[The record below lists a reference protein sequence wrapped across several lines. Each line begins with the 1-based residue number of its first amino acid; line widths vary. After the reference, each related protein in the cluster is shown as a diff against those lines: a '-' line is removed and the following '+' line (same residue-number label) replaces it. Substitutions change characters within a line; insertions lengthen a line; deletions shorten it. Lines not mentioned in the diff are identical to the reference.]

1 MKAVPKKKHKKK
13 HSSLSQAARLLTDK
27 EFLAKANQLVE
38 PVCDAEGMELVH
50 AEYQM
55 EPGGKVLR
63 LYIDKPDGISL
74 DDCVAISRQVS
85 DLLDIYIEGDQQY
98 RLEVS
103 SPGSNRP
110 LGKPEDFNRFKD
122 HSARIQIAEA
132 INGQKKFKGILNG
145 IQDGIV
151 TLLVMGKPIAL
162 PYEKITKA
170 RLINNSGEN

>member
-1 MKAVPKKKHKKK
+1 MRPVAKKKYKKK
-13 HSSLSQAARLLTDK
+13 QPSAPQAVALLTDK
-27 EFLAKANQLVE
+27 EFIAKAKQLVE
-38 PVCDAEGMELVH
+38 PVCDAEGVELVH

-85 DLLDIYIEGDQQY
+85 DLLDIYIEDDQQY

-110 LGKPEDFNRFKD
+110 LGKPDDFNRFKD
-122 HSARIQIAEA
+122 HPARIQIAEA
-132 INGQKKFKGILNG
+132 IDGQKKFKGTLQG

-151 TLLVMGKPIAL
+151 TLLVMGKPVAL

>member
-1 MKAVPKKKHKKK
+1 MPKKKFKKK
-13 HSSLSQAARLLTDK
+13 RSSVPQAATLLTDK
-27 EFLAKANQLVE
+27 EFLARASQLVE
-38 PVCDAEGMELVH
+38 PVCDAEGAELVH
-50 AEYQM
+50 AEYQV

-63 LYIDKPDGISL
+63 LYIDKPDGIGL
-74 DDCVAISRQVS
+74 DDCAAISRQVS

-110 LGKPEDFNRFKD
+110 LGKPDDFTRFKD
-122 HSARIQIAEA
+122 HAARIQIAEA

-145 IQDGIV
+145 IQNGIV
-151 TLLVMGKPIAL
+151 TLLVMGKPVAL

>member
-1 MKAVPKKKHKKK
+1 LKAVAKKKYKKRQ
-13 HSSLSQAARLLTDK
+13 SSAPRATALITDK
-27 EFLAKANQLVE
+27 EFVAKARQLVE
-38 PVCDAEGMELVH
+38 PVCDAEGVELVH
-50 AEYQM
+50 VEYQM

-110 LGKPEDFNRFKD
+110 LGKPDDFNRFKD
-122 HSARIQIAEA
+122 HAARIQMAEA
-132 INGQKKFKGILNG
+132 INGQKKFKGILKG

-151 TLLVMGKPIAL
+151 TLLVTGKPVAL
-162 PYEKITKA
+162 PLEKITKA

>member
-1 MKAVPKKKHKKK
+1 MRPVAKKKHRKKQ
-13 HSSLSQAARLLTDK
+13 SSAPGAVALLTDK
-27 EFLAKANQLVE
+27 EFIAKARQLVE

-50 AEYQM
+50 AEYQT

-63 LYIDKPDGISL
+63 LYIDKPDGVSL

-110 LGKPEDFNRFKD
+110 LGKPDDFNRFKD

-132 INGQKKFKGILNG
+132 INGQKK
-145 IQDGIV
+145 V
-151 TLLVMGKPIAL
+151 
-162 PYEKITKA
+162 
-170 RLINNSGEN
+170 

>member
-1 MKAVPKKKHKKK
+1 MKAVPKKRHKKK
-13 HSSLSQAARLLTDK
+13 YSSLSHAATLLTDK
-27 EFLAKANQLVE
+27 EFLAKANKLVE

-132 INGQKKFKGILNG
+132 INGQKKFKGILSG

>member
-1 MKAVPKKKHKKK
+1 MKPVAKKKYKKK
-13 HSSLSQAARLLTDK
+13 QSPAPQAVNLLTDK
-27 EFLAKANQLVE
+27 EFIDKVNHLVE
-38 PVCDAEGMELVH
+38 PVCDAEGLELVYT
-50 AEYQM
+50 EYQM

-103 SPGSNRP
+103 SPGLNRP
-110 LGKPEDFNRFKD
+110 LGKPDDYNRFKD
-122 HSARIQIAEA
+122 HSVRIHIVEA
-132 INGQKKFKGILNG
+132 INGQKKFKGVLKG

-151 TLLVMGKPIAL
+151 TLLVTGKPVAL
-162 PYEKITKA
+162 PHEHITKA

>member
-1 MKAVPKKKHKKK
+1 MKAVPKKRHKKK
-13 HSSLSQAARLLTDK
+13 HSSLSQAATLLTDK
-27 EFLAKANQLVE
+27 EFLAKTNQLVE

-85 DLLDIYIEGDQQY
+85 DLLDIYMEGDQQY

-110 LGKPEDFNRFKD
+110 LGKPQDFNRFKD

>member
-1 MKAVPKKKHKKK
+1 MAKKKYKKK
-13 HSSLSQAARLLTDK
+13 QSSASQVVALLTDK
-27 EFLAKANQLVE
+27 EFLARASQLVE
-38 PVCDAEGMELVH
+38 PVCDAEGIELVH
-50 AEYQM
+50 AEYQL

-110 LGKPEDFNRFKD
+110 LGKPDDFNRFKD
-122 HSARIQIAEA
+122 QSVRIKIAEA
-132 INGQKKFKGILNG
+132 INGQKKFKGILKG
-145 IQDGIV
+145 IDDGIV
-151 TLLVMGKPIAL
+151 TLLVMGKPVAL
-162 PYEKITKA
+162 PHEKITKA

>member
-1 MKAVPKKKHKKK
+1 MAKKKYKTKQ
-13 HSSLSQAARLLTDK
+13 STAPRAESLLTDN
-27 EFLAKANQLVE
+27 EFLAKANKLAE
-38 PVCDAEGMELVH
+38 PVCNAEGVELVH

-63 LYIDKPDGISL
+63 LYIDKPDGIGL

-103 SPGSNRP
+103 SPGLNRP
-110 LGKPEDFNRFKD
+110 LGKPDDFNRFKD

-132 INGQKKFKGILNG
+132 INGQKKFKGVLKG

-151 TLLVMGKPIAL
+151 TLLVMGKPVAL
-162 PYEKITKA
+162 PHEKITKA